1 MLKVKRV
8 MMIRDLCKMFN
19 FVRILRAPECYSLCG
34 QLTDY
39 WTASA
44 LIKLTSERASKP
56 TSEQASEQKG

>member
-1 MLKVKRV
+1 MLKVKRD
-8 MMIRDLCKMFN
+8 MMIQGLYRMFN

-44 LIKLTSERASKP
+44 LIKLTSERAS
-56 TSEQASEQKG
+56 ERAEGII

>member
-1 MLKVKRV
+1 
-8 MMIRDLCKMFN
+8 MFN
-19 FVRILRAPECYSLCG
+19 FVRILGAPECYSLCG

-56 TSEQASEQKG
+56 TSERAERII